1 MNYEVLTS
9 NMPNLDK
16 DWATKKAQSVK
27 VCFKDSIYLHSVLS
41 TSYNLPQGPL
51 VKELHCWCS
60 GTPTFKPAWFQ
71 HGY

>member
-9 NMPNLDK
+9 NMSNLDK

-41 TSYNLPQGPL
+41 TWSS
-51 VKELHCWCS
+51 CCS
-60 GTPTFKPAWFQ
+60 FAEKRTTFKKIISLTLQ
-71 HGY
+71 SI